1 MMNEKIK
8 LPEKKKSGGLNRM
21 CFADKVFH
29 VINWTALILFMIIE
43 LYPMI
48 YVLIS
53 SFNGSSH
60 MLPLNLIPKETSL
73 EGYKAVFEYRWIWS
87 GYLNS
92 LIQTVLGTI
101 ISLFVMICCAYPL
114 SKRDFRGR
122 YVLLFIAMVPMY
134 FSGGMI
140 PGYLNLQSLN
150 MLDTIWCIILP
161 GAMNTYNTLVI
172 RSYFENSIPGD
183 LEEAATIDGCGTIK
197 YLVSIALPLSM
208 PIIAVQA
215 LMTAVTMWNSYF
227 SPMLYLTTR
236 TKFPLAVI
244 LQEILVNN
252 SLDTT
257 VGVVDPVALQIAN
270 KRRETMKY
278 SVILVSSIPMLIAY
292 PFVQKYFVKGMMIGA
307 VKG

>member
-1 MMNEKIK
+1 MITEKIT
-8 LPEKKKSGGLNRM
+8 LPAKKKSGSLNRL

-43 LYPMI
+43 LYPML
-48 YVLIS
+48 YVLVS

-60 MLPLNLIPKETSL
+60 MLDLTLIPQKLTT
-73 EGYKAVFEYRWIWS
+73 EGYKAVFEYKWIWT

-92 LIQTVLGTI
+92 LIQTALGTV
-101 ISLFVMICCAYPL
+101 ISLFVMVCCAYPL
-114 SKRDFRGR
+114 SKKDFRGR

-140 PGYLNLQSLN
+140 PGYLNIQSLH

-183 LEEAATIDGCGTIK
+183 LEEAATIDGCGTVK
-197 YLVSIALPLSM
+197 YLIKIALPLSV
-208 PIIAVQA
+208 PILAVQA

-227 SPMLYLTTR
+227 GPMLYLSTR
-236 TKFPLAVI
+236 SKFPLAVI

-252 SLDTT
+252 TLDTT
-257 VGVVDPVALQIAN
+257 TGVVDPVALQIAN

-278 SVILVSSIPMLIAY
+278 SVILVSSIPMLMAY
-292 PFVQKYFVKGMMIGA
+292 PFVQKYFVKGMMVGA

>member
-1 MMNEKIK
+1 MITEKIT
-8 LPEKKKSGGLNRM
+8 LPAKKKSGSLNRL
-21 CFADKVFH
+21 CLADKVFH

-43 LYPMI
+43 LYPML
-48 YVLIS
+48 YVLVS

-60 MLPLNLIPKETSL
+60 MLDLTLIPQKLTT
-73 EGYKAVFEYRWIWS
+73 EGYKAVFEYKWIWT

-92 LIQTVLGTI
+92 LIQTALGTV
-101 ISLFVMICCAYPL
+101 ISLFVMVCCAYPL
-114 SKRDFRGR
+114 SKKDFRGR

-140 PGYLNLQSLN
+140 PGYLNIQSLH

-183 LEEAATIDGCGTIK
+183 LEEAATIDGCGTVK
-197 YLVSIALPLSM
+197 YLIKIALPLSV
-208 PIIAVQA
+208 PILAVQA

-227 SPMLYLTTR
+227 GPMLYLSTR
-236 TKFPLAVI
+236 SKFPLAVI

-252 SLDTT
+252 TLDTT
-257 VGVVDPVALQIAN
+257 TGVVDPVALQIAN

-278 SVILVSSIPMLIAY
+278 SVILVSSIPMLMAY
-292 PFVQKYFVKGMMIGA
+292 PFVQKYFVKGMMVGA